1 MPLDVELYLGAQQV
15 GEYKDVAAQRSF
27 FLQTIPVARFL
38 EKIFR
43 DRGMPY
49 LLDYTP
55 SGAHLL
61 FQNLVGNRA
70 TAAVMSIG
78 CIEDDL
84 LCLIPPDDAE
94 MAPYKSIDLF
104 WVVKSGAN
112 RIVQFCFN
120 ATSVHP
126 IQGPVVAFLIGRLA
140 GRDDVI
146 DAKLID

>member
-1 MPLDVELYLGAQQV
+1 MGLVRALESLCEGFGLESALRIDLQ
-15 GEYKDVAAQRSF
+15 AA
-27 FLQTIPVARFL
+27 
-38 EKIFR
+38 
-43 DRGMPY
+43 GM
-49 LLDYTP
+49 
-55 SGAHLL
+55 
-61 FQNLVGNRA
+61 
-70 TAAVMSIG
+70 AAVMLDPDIQ
-78 CIEDDL
+78 IQAFR
-84 LCLIPPDDAE
+84 CLILPDDAE

-126 IQGPVVAFLIGRLA
+126 IQGPLVAFLIGRLA